1 MVMKFVETDKVDL
14 MVGGIEWETKLIVK
28 RTASDLKQHFFGW
41 CLVLCLSVCP
51 FLLMW
56 FTFISFSF
64 IYFYFKWCC
73 SQLSIESDRLSL
85 LLLFIY
91 YWWSLLCSFTGLH
104 SPSVYCEFV
113 VQDDVATKCNDII
126 VTVSSSLCN
135 TKLLTMVHFYYT
147 PHYITFR

>member
-1 MVMKFVETDKVDL
+1 MLWLSMVLFVFWQCLCHPFCLDRKCVVMAMKFVETDKVDL

-85 LLLFIY
+85 LLHH
-91 YWWSLLCSFTGLH
+91 YWTVHLLLVIPSMFFYGTSFSVGLLWICGTGWCSN
-104 SPSVYCEFV
+104 
-113 VQDDVATKCNDII
+113 K
-126 VTVSSSLCN
+126 
-135 TKLLTMVHFYYT
+135 M
-147 PHYITFR
+147 